1 MKEAMTIT
9 MTPMRTTIRAPTPID
24 AISNTVSGASV
35 SSELVSVPPSVG
47 LEVDEP
53 EWSVVDEPEWSV
65 VDEPE
70 WSVVDEPEWPVVGG
84 GWSVVGCG
92 WEVEAGAT
100 TLVGMGLG
108 PVEDEEYVSLMI
120 IGGVE
125 EGEGEAGEEEEK
137 VEMEVDVGV
146 ELSG

>member
-1 MKEAMTIT
+1 MTIT

-24 AISNTVSGASV
+24 AISNTVSGASA

-47 LEVDEP
+47 FEVDEP

-70 WSVVDEPEWPVVGG
+70 WSVVDV

-92 WEVEAGAT
+92 WEVEVGAT
-100 TLVGMGLG
+100 TLVGIGLG
-108 PVEDEEYVSLMI
+108 LVEDEEYVSLMI